1 MRVCVCD
8 GERYREITVYL
19 CVCVCVRERERER
32 VHVLCV
38 VNEFS
43 LAKSSSVY
51 TCVPDSM

>member
-1 MRVCVCD
+1 
-8 GERYREITVYL
+8 
-19 CVCVCVRERERER
+19 
-32 VHVLCV
+32 LCV